1 MRPKSKW
8 IVFISACV
16 IPLLSWLWYTDF
28 FNSPEFI
35 GIIESIENNH
45 AMVKIEEGD
54 ILKSGDK
61 ASVDLSVAQNTTFQ
75 VGDKIKVR
83 YGNVGERYPL
93 YIETKSVKLINWWQ
107 LRNLAN

>member
-1 MRPKSKW
+1 MRTKSKW
-8 IVFISACV
+8 IFFISVCV
-16 IPLLSWLWYTDF
+16 IPLLSWLWYSDF
-28 FNSPEFI
+28 SNSPEFI
-35 GIIESIENNH
+35 GIIELIENDH

-93 YIETKSVKLINWWQ
+93 YIETKSVKLIN
-107 LRNLAN
+107 

>member
-35 GIIESIENNH
+35 GTIESIENDN
-45 AMVKIEEGD
+45 AMVNIEEGD

-93 YIETKSVKLINWWQ
+93 YIETKSVKLIN
-107 LRNLAN
+107 